1 MIPAGRGNP
10 YINQNPIREA
20 YQVASLYDRAFYDQ
34 PNAQVQ
40 AQVLV
45 NGFEVCPEQSRYLDH
60 TVCEIISAC
69 ITKKVISKLSAK
81 NKILR

>member
-45 NGFEVCPEQSRYLDH
+45 NGFEVCPEQSA
-60 TVCEIISAC
+60 AC